1 MKQIIKWIVD
11 FIISFLKDMM
21 SKTKI
26 KKLEEEVKD
35 ASQKADEDVKRANKG
50 YDDFMSDYNAYQ
62 SDLKRRGHVEVAK
75 KQKKAIKSQKVVIKK
90 QKELINEQKTYIVK
104 KETDASFSKILNGI
118 LAIITILVML

>member
-35 ASQKADEDVKRANKG
+35 ASQKADEDVKHANKG
-50 YDDFMSDYNAYQ
+50 YDDFMAKYNAYK
-62 SDLKRRGHVEVAK
+62 SDLKRRGHGEVSTMRESPRELRRGSEKTEKGYK
-75 KQKKAIKSQKVVIKK
+75 KSESSDKKTKGVDK
-90 QKELINEQKTYIVK
+90 
-104 KETDASFSKILNGI
+104 
-118 LAIITILVML
+118 

>member
-35 ASQKADEDVKRANKG
+35 ASQKADEDVKHANKG
-50 YDDFMSDYNAYQ
+50 YDDFMAKYNAYK
-62 SDLKRRGHVEVAK
+62 SDLKRRGHGEVSTMRESPRELRRSSK
-75 KQKKAIKSQKVVIKK
+75 KTEKGYKKSESSDKK
-90 QKELINEQKTYIVK
+90 TKGVDK
-104 KETDASFSKILNGI
+104 
-118 LAIITILVML
+118 

>member
-11 FIISFLKDMM
+11 FIISFLKDMI

-35 ASQKADEDVKRANKG
+35 ATQKADEDVKRANKG

-62 SDLKRRGHVEVAK
+62 SDLKRRGHGKVSTVRESPRELRRGSEETEKGYK
-75 KQKKAIKSQKVVIKK
+75 KSESSDKKTKGVDK
-90 QKELINEQKTYIVK
+90 
-104 KETDASFSKILNGI
+104 
-118 LAIITILVML
+118 

>member
-35 ASQKADEDVKRANKG
+35 ATQKADEDVKRANKG
-50 YDDFMSDYNAYQ
+50 YDDFMSDYNAYK
-62 SDLKRRGHVEVAK
+62 SDLKRRGHGEVSTVRESPRELRRGSEKTEKGYK
-75 KQKKAIKSQKVVIKK
+75 KSESSDKKTKGVDK
-90 QKELINEQKTYIVK
+90 
-104 KETDASFSKILNGI
+104 
-118 LAIITILVML
+118 

>member
-35 ASQKADEDVKRANKG
+35 ATQKADEDVKRANKG

-62 SDLKRRGHVEVAK
+62 SDLKRRGHGEVSTVRESPRELRRGSEETEKGYK
-75 KQKKAIKSQKVVIKK
+75 KSKSSDKKTKGVDK
-90 QKELINEQKTYIVK
+90 
-104 KETDASFSKILNGI
+104 
-118 LAIITILVML
+118 